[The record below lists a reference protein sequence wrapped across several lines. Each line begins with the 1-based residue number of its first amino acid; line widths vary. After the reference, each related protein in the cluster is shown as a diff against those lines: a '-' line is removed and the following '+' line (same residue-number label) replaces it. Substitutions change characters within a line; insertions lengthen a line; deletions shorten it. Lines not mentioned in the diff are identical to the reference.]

1 MKTAQFSQ
9 CHWRNQ
15 QKIPHSQISQEL
27 FSTLRRFEDISL
39 QRSYLPTP
47 IEEKKIKNLKGESPS
62 KKFSHFSV
70 YSC

>member
-47 IEEKKIKNLKGESPS
+47 IEEKKT
-62 KKFSHFSV
+62 
-70 YSC
+70 